1 MFGLMQNEEMECNGM
16 GRYKVPF
23 LSIGGCEMNLLF
35 VFGSLS
41 EESVV

>member
-1 MFGLMQNEEMECNGM
+1 MFGLMQNEEMEWSGM

-23 LSIGGCEMNLLF
+23 NWRVCDMNLLF
-35 VFGSLS
+35 GFCSLS